1 MQAKIKIA
9 NTHLKSKL
17 PLKIYDFTKQKQ
29 QAYSMLVA
37 FYA

>member
-9 NTHLKSKL
+9 NTHLKLKL
-17 PLKIYDFTKQKQ
+17 PLKIYDLTKQKQ